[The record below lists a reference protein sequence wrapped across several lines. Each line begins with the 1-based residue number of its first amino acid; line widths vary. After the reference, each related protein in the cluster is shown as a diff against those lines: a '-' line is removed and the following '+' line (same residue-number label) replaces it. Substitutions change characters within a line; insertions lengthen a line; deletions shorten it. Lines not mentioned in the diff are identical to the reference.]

1 MTRLSNAFQQSHHEF
16 GQRFQPE
23 IVMATLDFANV
34 SDRNNTVPGHLPAL
48 VRNFMRLLALFP
60 AFMILTA
67 HAAGPA
73 DARVA
78 RARSPGSVR

>member
-16 GQRFQPE
+16 EQRFQRE
-23 IVMATLDFANV
+23 IAMAALDFANV
-34 SDRNNTVPGHLPAL
+34 GDRSNGVPGHLPAL
-48 VRNFMRLLALFP
+48 IRIFMRLLALFP
-60 AFMILTA
+60 AFMVLIA

-78 RARSPGSVR
+78 RARSP